1 MLLDR
6 EDARKLADLIG
17 KKMAKDPEKWRAIAR
32 EVGPKSG
39 CSSPFGPGDNLPAPG
54 EAAHALNFMHH
65 AIRGVRPYPE
75 NGGGGGAQP
84 GDRNCGEYGDNCIE
98 SGGFN
103 PSSCTTSNGFNGD
116 EYCQSPGGGY
126 TGPCVSPD
134 IYMCAP
140 ERIFECNPPFK
151 CNAPFNCEDG
161 FGGCD
166 ASHKY
171 CQCAD
176 GLCMNDQVNYT
187 CSNFTCSAEDSSE
200 FGCHPEGTFTCGST
214 GSVFGCAVSHTCDA
228 GAYICEAGQHHC
240 TDSFVDAFG
249 CQAPR
254 GYDCSNNFTC
264 HNAGVDCVGQFDC
277 STSFECDPAESFRND
292 DCGDEG
298 YDCFGDFNCDEQAYS
313 PP

>member
-17 KKMAKDPEKWRAIAR
+17 KKMAQDPEKWRTVAR
-32 EVGPKSG
+32 KVGPKSG
-39 CSSPFGPGDNLPAPG
+39 CSSLFGPGDNLPAPG

-65 AIRGVRPYPE
+65 AVRGVRPYPE
-75 NGGGGGAQP
+75 NGGGAGRA

-103 PSSCTTSNGFNGD
+103 PSSCTTSVGFNGD

-126 TGPCVSPD
+126 TGPCIAPD

-140 ERIFECNPPFK
+140 EKIFECSPPFK
-151 CNAPFNCEDG
+151 CNAPFDCEDS

-176 GLCMNDQVNYT
+176 LQCMNDQVNYN
-187 CSNFTCSAEDSSE
+187 CSNFTCSAKNGSE
-200 FGCHPEGTFTCGST
+200 FGCHPEGVFTCGST
-214 GSVFGCAVSHTCDA
+214 GSVFGCAVIHTCQE
-228 GAYICEAGQHHC
+228 GPFNCVAGQYHC
-240 TDSFVDAFG
+240 TNTFE
-249 CQAPR
+249 CQTDDY
-254 GYDCSNNFTC
+254 YDCNNEFTC
-264 HNAGVDCVGQFDC
+264 HNAGVTCYERFDC
-277 STSFECDPAESFRND
+277 SSSFECDPRIGFKNESCD
-292 DCGDEG
+292 GEE
-298 YDCFGDFNCDEQAYS
+298 YDCWNDFNCEEEAYS
-313 PP
+313 PE